1 MIYSDLIHIEEM
13 ARERLSRK
21 GMVVNVDLDD
31 YRSLVAASDQV
42 FLVHVR
48 SAADFPCFL
57 SELRSEI
64 QALGLSTDALGR
76 VMVHLVA
83 HPQADV
89 TMANYAALGNLIGEL
104 LSTDHAKLGFACDA
118 SLPENLK
125 DIAVFVAK

>member
-31 YRSLVAASDQV
+31 YRSLVAASEQV
-42 FLVHVR
+42 FLVQVR
-48 SAADFPCFL
+48 SDADFSSFL
-57 SELRSEI
+57 SELSSEI
-64 QALGLSTDALGR
+64 RSLDMSAGTFGR
-76 VMVHLVA
+76 ILVHLVA

-125 DIAVFVAK
+125 DIAVFVAR